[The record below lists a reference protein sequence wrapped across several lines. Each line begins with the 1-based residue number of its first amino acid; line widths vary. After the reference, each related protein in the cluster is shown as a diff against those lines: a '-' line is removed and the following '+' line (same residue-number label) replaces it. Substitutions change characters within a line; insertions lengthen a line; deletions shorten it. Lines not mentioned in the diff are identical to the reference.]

1 MAEEKKVEKT
11 IESRIQQVYDMAKE
25 HFGDCR
31 FVGIKYHDKIG
42 WIAKVQFNGDF
53 ENLTAE
59 GKDATDAIKNL
70 RNRIKKI
77 IKRYNGV

>member
-1 MAEEKKVEKT
+1 MAEKT
-11 IESRIQQVYDMAKE
+11 IEERISQISELAKE

-31 FVGIKYHDKIG
+31 FVGIKLHDKMG

-53 ENLTAE
+53 ENLVAE
-59 GKDATDAIKNL
+59 GKNAEDALKNL
-70 RNRIKKI
+70 KNRVKKI

>member
-1 MAEEKKVEKT
+1 MAEKVEKSLD
-11 IESRIQQVYDMAKE
+11 ERIKQVYDLATE

-31 FVGIKYHDKIG
+31 FVGIKYHNKMG

-53 ENLTAE
+53 ENLVAE

-70 RNRIKKI
+70 RNRVKKI

>member
-1 MAEEKKVEKT
+1 MAEKT
-11 IESRIQQVYDMAKE
+11 IEERIAQIKELSSE

-31 FVGIKYHDKIG
+31 FVGIKLHDKMG

-53 ENLTAE
+53 ENLVAE
-59 GKDATDAIKNL
+59 GKDANDALKNL
-70 RNRIKKI
+70 KNRVKKI